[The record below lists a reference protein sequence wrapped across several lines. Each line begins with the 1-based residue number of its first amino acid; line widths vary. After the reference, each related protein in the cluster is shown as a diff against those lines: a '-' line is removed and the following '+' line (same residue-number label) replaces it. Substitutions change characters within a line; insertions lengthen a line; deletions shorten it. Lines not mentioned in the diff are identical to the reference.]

1 MNHACKVEIVTDA
14 IKLDSI
20 VKLLDE
26 VGVSGYSVIKDVIG
40 KGTRGIR
47 GDDGLTELFKN
58 NYIMIVCNEK
68 EMNTIVEAVCPI
80 IHKFG
85 GICIVSDVIQRIG
98 RTQSNPP
105 NPRD

>member
-1 MNHACKVEIVTDA
+1 MV
-14 IKLDSI
+14 
-20 VKLLDE
+20 
-26 VGVSGYSVIKDVIG
+26 
-40 KGTRGIR
+40 
-47 GDDGLTELFKN
+47 
-58 NYIMIVCNEK
+58 VCNEK

-98 RTQSNPP
+98 HAQSNPP

>member
-1 MNHACKVEIVTDA
+1 MKHACKVEIVTDA

-26 VGVSGYSVIKDVIG
+26 VGVSGYSIIKDVEG
-40 KGTRGIR
+40 KGTRGAR
-47 GDDGLTELFKN
+47 TGDGLTDLFKSD
-58 NYIMIVCNEK
+58 YIMVVCNEK

-98 RTQSNPP
+98 RA
-105 NPRD
+105 

>member
-1 MNHACKVEIVTDA
+1 MKHACKVEIVTDA

-26 VGVSGYSVIKDVIG
+26 VGVSGYSIIKGVEG
-40 KGTRGIR
+40 KGTRGAR
-47 GDDGLTELFKN
+47 SGDGLTELFKN
-58 NYIMIVCNEK
+58 DYIMVICNEK
-68 EMNTIVEAVCPI
+68 QMNTIVEAVCPI

-98 RTQSNPP
+98 RA
-105 NPRD
+105 

>member
-1 MNHACKVEIVTDA
+1 MKHACKVEIVTDA

-26 VGVSGYSVIKDVIG
+26 IGVSGYSIIKGVEG
-40 KGTRGIR
+40 KGTSGARSG
-47 GDDGLTELFKN
+47 DGLTELFKN
-58 NYIMIVCNEK
+58 DYIIVICNEK
-68 EMNTIVEAVCPI
+68 QMNTIVEAVCPI

-98 RTQSNPP
+98 RA
-105 NPRD
+105 

>member
-1 MNHACKVEIVTDA
+1 
-14 IKLDSI
+14 
-20 VKLLDE
+20 
-26 VGVSGYSVIKDVIG
+26 
-40 KGTRGIR
+40 
-47 GDDGLTELFKN
+47 
-58 NYIMIVCNEK
+58 MIVCNEK

-98 RTQSNPP
+98 RAQSNLP